1 MVRTLAAERAFG
13 EEERARMQAT
23 AETTAQQEGRMHAME
38 GEARGKES
46 RLRRQ
51 LAEERG
57 HQEAAAA
64 AWERERRELIEREG
78 ELLAQQRELTSRL
91 AETHAAATT
100 SASAASDGGG
110 SERERERGVT
120 AALAAAAR
128 LVTVGGEGGLQL
140 AIDRATEALQ
150 RQLRAREGEL
160 DIAEER
166 VRSLEATRDDLA
178 NELVAA
184 SRLIDEVGNPQ
195 ELSAELRELE
205 ERHVAALELMGE
217 SSEENEELKDRV
229 GGLKAMV

>member
-1 MVRTLAAERAFG
+1 
-13 EEERARMQAT
+13 
-23 AETTAQQEGRMHAME
+23 MHALE
-38 GEARGKES
+38 DEARDKES

-78 ELLAQQRELTSRL
+78 ELLAQQRELSSKL
-91 AETHAAATT
+91 AEMQAASASSPGNGNSYGGGGGGYVGIGRGGERGDGGVT
-100 SASAASDGGG
+100 SALAKAAKS
-110 SERERERGVT
+110 V
-120 AALAAAAR
+120 AA
-128 LVTVGGEGGLQL
+128 GGEGGLQL

-160 DIAEER
+160 EIAEER

-184 SRLIDEVGNPQ
+184 SR
-195 ELSAELRELE
+195 
-205 ERHVAALELMGE
+205 
-217 SSEENEELKDRV
+217 
-229 GGLKAMV
+229 